1 MPRVASPA
9 AAHIGGHIRRI
20 REGRDL
26 THDQLAA
33 ATMIDSSNI
42 RAYEAGRQLP
52 SLHNL
57 IRICEALKA
66 TPGELLDGVNAEM
79 FPTPAV
85 DRRTRAHRRTASA
98 GSAA

>member
-20 REGRDL
+20 RDGLEM
-26 THDQLAA
+26 THDELAA
-33 ATMIDSSNI
+33 ETSIDSSNI

-57 IRICEALKA
+57 IRICEALRA
-66 TPGELLDGVNAEM
+66 APGDVLEGVSSEM

-85 DRRTRAHRRTASA
+85 DRRTRAHRRNSGAGTAA
-98 GSAA
+98 